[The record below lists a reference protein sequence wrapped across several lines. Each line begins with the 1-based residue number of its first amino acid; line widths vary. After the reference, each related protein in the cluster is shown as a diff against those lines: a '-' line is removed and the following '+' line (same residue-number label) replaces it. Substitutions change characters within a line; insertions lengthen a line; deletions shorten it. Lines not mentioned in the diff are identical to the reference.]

1 MALLHPLHVE
11 ADGRYGAV
19 RQLVSL
25 ETHPGLIDKL
35 DLG

>member
-1 MALLHPLHVE
+1 MALLYSLHIE

-25 ETHPGLIDKL
+25 ETHPGLIDEL